1 MANLQ
6 QIARKFRVSENFLN
20 SKEDALLIVQS
31 SINDLISELN
41 LGVIDEN
48 RKQSMIEK
56 LERLSEFCKEVKNS
70 SF

>member
-1 MANLQ
+1 MNLT
-6 QIARKFRVSENFLN
+6 QIARKFRISENFLN
-20 SKEDALLIVQS
+20 SKEDGLLIVQS
-31 SINDLISELN
+31 SLNDLINEMN

-56 LERLSEFCKEVKNS
+56 LERLSDFCKEVKNS